1 MKLLSYEV
9 KSFKVGYIQLQK
21 MSKFWIAFQSKKV
34 SISPPRLGNH
44 LRRSEWKIS
53 QTYIKINESIIHSRI
68 LIILTPRAGF
78 QEKRRTV
85 PQLFGPETYSCGE
98 LQRKNYQLCIFG
110 FKNRLYW
117 LRQIFSEHSL
127 FTPPIVVILVSP
139 IPIICILYSQCSPA
153 STPFQGAVRSSQP
166 SPIQYISFFS
176 FCLTSFA
183 LWTQISRWCP
193 GFGCGS

>member
-1 MKLLSYEV
+1 ML
-9 KSFKVGYIQLQK
+9 
-21 MSKFWIAFQSKKV
+21 
-34 SISPPRLGNH
+34 
-44 LRRSEWKIS
+44 
-53 QTYIKINESIIHSRI
+53 
-68 LIILTPRAGF
+68 
-78 QEKRRTV
+78 
-85 PQLFGPETYSCGE
+85 QLFGPETYSCGE

-176 FCLTSFA
+176 FLFDISCA
-183 LWTQISRWCP
+183 LDT
-193 GFGCGS
+193 GFSLMPWVWMWVVVSGYLANLVKGGWVDHPYL